1 MKPQNDKNTLG
12 SYRHEIAEA
21 LEKGRIGRAL
31 TALDNMAAAI
41 TATPDMRDE
50 AMRLRQDYSLLKRY
64 ALDGIADPQRAQV
77 RAAICA
83 GIKSLADRVVRQH
96 ESKTSPRLYFS
107 TLRYE
112 ALQSDSSIPVLA
124 GRYIDLS
131 SKIGLAMLGGVKPGR
146 LADERNELGA
156 RIFRLLW
163 VTHPLNSEQ
172 TASVASL
179 ISDQG
184 VDKDM
189 KQLIVS
195 ALMLGA
201 LEYYDERRLL
211 LLGEIYLN
219 HAETEWGMTALC
231 SLLLAMWVNR
241 RRISTPRLRALVAT
255 LSEQPRWRDEVRMVF
270 LQFLRAR
277 DTERI
282 TRKVNDELIPGV
294 MKIKPDIERKM
305 QEMSAEALSDPESM
319 EENPEWEDM
328 LAKSGL
334 ADKMRELSEIQAEGG
349 DVMMSTFSRLK
360 GFPFFNDIVNW
371 FRPFSEEQPEVV
383 ASGVSELMITTI
395 GGTGALCDSDK
406 YSMVFSMT
414 QVPEAQRRMMLDQ
427 FKAYG
432 MNEAEIRSAALD
444 GRRITRES
452 IAADYVRNLYRFF
465 KLFRRKGEFRDP
477 FASPV
482 NLPSI
487 DMLADA
493 VGDTDTLQLVAEF
506 YFKRGYHV
514 DALGLYNL
522 LMDRGVNDWRIYQK
536 AGYCLQMLGRTAQA
550 LEMYERSELI
560 NSGSLWT
567 LRRMAHCLRQLG
579 RPKEALDCY
588 RRIEAKRPDDLN
600 VSMAIGH
607 SLLEMGRPA
616 EALKAYF
623 KVEFMEP
630 ESKRSWRPIA
640 WCSLLTGDMER
651 ARDYYHRLLAADASS
666 EDYLNAG
673 HLAML
678 ESRFRDAVELYR
690 RSRSMGSVE
699 PDAFERTI
707 LSDLAMFGDR
717 QPDRLMIDL
726 VIEELDEQ

>member
-319 EENPEWEDM
+319 EENPHP
-328 LAKSGL
+328 GPHH
-334 ADKMRELSEIQAEGG
+334 Q
-349 DVMMSTFSRLK
+349 
-360 GFPFFNDIVNW
+360 
-371 FRPFSEEQPEVV
+371 
-383 ASGVSELMITTI
+383 
-395 GGTGALCDSDK
+395 
-406 YSMVFSMT
+406 
-414 QVPEAQRRMMLDQ
+414 
-427 FKAYG
+427 
-432 MNEAEIRSAALD
+432 
-444 GRRITRES
+444 
-452 IAADYVRNLYRFF
+452 
-465 KLFRRKGEFRDP
+465 
-477 FASPV
+477 
-482 NLPSI
+482 
-487 DMLADA
+487 
-493 VGDTDTLQLVAEF
+493 
-506 YFKRGYHV
+506 
-514 DALGLYNL
+514 
-522 LMDRGVNDWRIYQK
+522 
-536 AGYCLQMLGRTAQA
+536 
-550 LEMYERSELI
+550 
-560 NSGSLWT
+560 
-567 LRRMAHCLRQLG
+567 
-579 RPKEALDCY
+579 
-588 RRIEAKRPDDLN
+588 
-600 VSMAIGH
+600 
-607 SLLEMGRPA
+607 
-616 EALKAYF
+616 
-623 KVEFMEP
+623 
-630 ESKRSWRPIA
+630 
-640 WCSLLTGDMER
+640 
-651 ARDYYHRLLAADASS
+651 
-666 EDYLNAG
+666 
-673 HLAML
+673 
-678 ESRFRDAVELYR
+678 
-690 RSRSMGSVE
+690 
-699 PDAFERTI
+699 
-707 LSDLAMFGDR
+707 
-717 QPDRLMIDL
+717 
-726 VIEELDEQ
+726 